1 MCYCEDCVLDR
12 LNPQWVNRSN
22 NISENTVFHLA
33 RAFHLVGRCIECG
46 ECERVCPMGLPLMTL
61 NRKLV
66 KEVRD
71 KYDFEPGL
79 DPESKPFQSSYRP
92 DDQEDFIL

>member
-1 MCYCEDCVLDR
+1 
-12 LNPQWVNRSN
+12 
-22 NISENTVFHLA
+22 
-33 RAFHLVGRCIECG
+33 
-46 ECERVCPMGLPLMTL
+46 LPLMTL

-71 KYDFEPGL
+71 KYAFEPGL